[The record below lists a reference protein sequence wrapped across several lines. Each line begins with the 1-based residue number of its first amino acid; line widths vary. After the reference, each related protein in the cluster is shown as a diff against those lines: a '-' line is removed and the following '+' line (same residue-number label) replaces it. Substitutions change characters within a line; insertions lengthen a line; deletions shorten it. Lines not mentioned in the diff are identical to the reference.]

1 MKEFFSFPELIN
13 EPAAR
18 LVASGVL
25 LMLILS
31 IFLISL
37 EANLAWVILLIMAY
51 GFLAR
56 VSSGPKVSPLALL
69 VTKFLVPKLNLDEK
83 LVPGPPKR
91 FAQSIGLIFSTL
103 IFIFWLINF
112 HIICIVLLSVLSV
125 FAFLESVLGYCFAC
139 KVFKV
144 LISVGL
150 IPEDV
155 CERCAVY
162 EY

>member
-18 LVASGVL
+18 LVASAVM
-25 LMLILS
+25 LMSLVSIGLIKLEVDFVLIL
-31 IFLISL
+31 
-37 EANLAWVILLIMAY
+37 LLVMAY

-56 VSSGPKVSPLALL
+56 VLFGPKISPLALI
-69 VTKFLVPKLNLDEK
+69 VTKILVPKLNLEEK

-91 FAQSIGLIFSTL
+91 FAQSIGLLFSVSILTL
-103 IFIFWLINF
+103 WLIDLNTMS
-112 HIICIVLLSVLSV
+112 IVLLSILSA
-125 FAFLESVLGYCFAC
+125 FAFLEAVIGYCFGC
-139 KVFKV
+139 KVFKF

-150 IPEDV
+150 VPEQI
-155 CERCAVY
+155 CEKCAMY